1 MASVRFDIEL
11 EFVHDSNLLVEYTP
25 ESYLPNDLG
34 MSIIYFDSFFNDMGA
49 YKTDMFF
56 EKYGADHLTVP
67 IPSKRPRWKPT
78 GCEES
83 KLVDLPC

>member
-1 MASVRFDIEL
+1 
-11 EFVHDSNLLVEYTP
+11 
-25 ESYLPNDLG
+25 
-34 MSIIYFDSFFNDMGA
+34 MGG
-49 YKTDMFF
+49 KGRGVFSDFRMGRVWDDMFF